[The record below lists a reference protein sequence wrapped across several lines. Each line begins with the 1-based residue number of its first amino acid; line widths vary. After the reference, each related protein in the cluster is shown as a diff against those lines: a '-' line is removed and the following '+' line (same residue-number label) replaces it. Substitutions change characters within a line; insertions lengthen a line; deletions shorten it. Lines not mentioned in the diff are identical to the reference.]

1 MEKTMRFDDKH
12 EPQSFNELIFADEIA
27 KNTCARYVYST
38 PYKPLLL
45 WGEPGTAKTTTA
57 RVIVKERLR
66 KNGYNDDIEELNGA
80 GFKMEKMERKLLN
93 LASLQRTIAGE
104 AFIIINEFD
113 EIERDEQAKFR
124 AFMDQYKSMSF
135 VVTTNEQP
143 STFGAKQKLMP
154 ALLSRFELVELKKP
168 SVEDCL
174 ARAQDIF
181 TLEGHTVSHAN
192 LRVLLAN
199 FSGDIR
205 DFLPIVEQAVDQLNA
220 ASAGSS
226 GAQSSTTPSYL
237 KVINGSSG
245 KTATHG
251 GDA

>member
-12 EPQSFNELIFADEIA
+12 EPKGFNELIFADQTA
-27 KNTCARYVYST
+27 RNTCARYVNSA
-38 PYKPLLL
+38 PHKSLLL

-66 KNGYNDDIEELNGA
+66 TRGYNDDIEELNGA

-93 LASLQRTIAGE
+93 IASLQRTMAGE

-113 EIERDEQAKFR
+113 EIERDERAKFR
-124 AFMDQYKSMSF
+124 AFMDKHKSMCF
-135 VVTTNEQP
+135 VATTNEQP

-154 ALLSRFELVELKKP
+154 ALLSRFELVELKRP

-181 TLEGHTVSHAN
+181 MLEGHTVSQAN

-199 FSGDIR
+199 FGGDIR
-205 DFLPIVEQAVDQLNA
+205 DLLPIVEQAVDELNA
-220 ASAGSS
+220 ASAGAAA
-226 GAQSSTTPSYL
+226 AQLPKTPSHL
-237 KVINGSSG
+237 KVIGGSGGTTAKSG
-245 KTATHG
+245 G
-251 GDA
+251 EV